1 MKQDLLSTKL
11 FKGIVAKVTLLVVM
25 LTLFATT
32 GFSQNYPF
40 PQNYKYPYGNIYT
53 GSAVESR
60 IQSLYNAWKTT
71 YYEEGSIGGTPCAR
85 IKFSQPGE
93 SGNATV
99 SEGIAYGMLIM
110 VYMDNATNK
119 TQGEFDKL
127 YSYYKK
133 NADHQGF
140 MNWKVN
146 AFTGN
151 PVAGAGNEHGATD
164 ADVDVANA
172 LLMAA
177 KQWGNT
183 SSTHN
188 YLTEA
193 RTLISN
199 IYTYEVDGNKI
210 LKPGNAFND
219 YANPCYFI
227 TNSTELFGFVEV
239 DQGWQSSNRWS
250 AVTTACYS
258 LMKKSANATTGLV
271 PDWCHNGTHGTSGTY
286 INGIISDKFE
296 SYFLYDAVRVPW
308 RMAHAYAWYGHQDAY
323 DVAHKI
329 TTWVKEKYPNPA
341 DIVDGY
347 LLNGNP
353 FNNPDNNP
361 NFSTLGK
368 SKNPCFSGGLSIGAM
383 ISSVHDNYMDKCWTV
398 GSATDGYGAY
408 YTHTTQ
414 LLYMLTLTGNM
425 PNFWDMKPVPLAAET
440 NANGNAIYVDFSK
453 NLAST
458 TNTSGWTVKT
468 YADESSPATTVNVS
482 SISVSGKRVTINLTS
497 DIDKPIIEI
506 SYNGTTIRS
515 SGDNLQADAF
525 TDYEVINKIT
535 NMEPFPVVRF
545 TDVIGTQVKIQ
556 WSKDIAPSS
565 LNASH
570 FSLTVGGSPVTI
582 TGIERDA
589 EDPTIVNLLIEGGAI
604 ASANDEILLSF
615 AGGSVTGTTSSKT
628 AKAFTNREVQNF
640 YLSVECYYIS
650 DFDNNVN
657 LALVAGWAGAVGFDV
672 NATDPLDPQNK
683 VAFFEGTGTEWGAVR
698 AAYADNTDFINAM
711 SQTGAKLKGRVWVTS
726 NPDNE
731 GLEFHLVHQ
740 KGSDWEYDSDG
751 RVITVS
757 AAAMGT
763 GAWYEF
769 ESNIQP
775 PADQLYDGVM
785 IRGTK
790 TQAGSTIK
798 AYIDDLRICPP
809 DPTVNFEN
817 GKVSYDGK
825 QIEVRFSTAMKVPT
839 STNAVSFMAG
849 STALTVEN
857 VQAKQ
862 GDATVLV
869 FTLADPGVSAAGLSV
884 TASAGTTLQ
893 AADGRSNVAFY
904 NEPLANLYG
913 ITVTTGWRDDFADLT
928 DYVTENL
935 GVDPDFTGTEVA
947 TGDGYYSVEMDG
959 SKGYKGISVM
969 TYVNQAN
976 ATKEVMDLTGRETLQ
991 FRYRI
996 KGTVPPTLK
1005 LRVDVADLVNC
1016 YNSST
1021 GAATYMS
1028 DGMGWRDLSPSTT
1041 WQEVTIDLGPTL
1053 FNQYSFEP
1061 SVVEIDRTN
1070 IYQVMMYFITA
1081 EATAAPWE
1089 PTLFNGTIEFDYISI
1104 GSPLYLYNVTTNL
1117 DATPNAVVNAT
1128 STADGFIYIVP
1139 KETAPVLT
1147 QLQEA
1152 VFAGNGV
1159 SASVIAD
1166 NPTLIDVSKLK
1177 ADYYEAYAY
1186 DPSAGAISAK
1196 VGIQINDIT
1205 PPIITQFDSGDF
1217 AKTAVVT
1224 ATVNEDAW
1232 LCLIPTTGV
1241 DVTSENDILN
1251 KSYFSTAVMADVAAA
1266 INLTDVTTLD
1276 VGDSFRF
1283 IAIDYAGN
1291 ISTPTTTSITI
1302 IDAPLSMT
1310 VEPTGEI
1317 EQGTSITVSVN
1328 RAAHAYLIPSNIVV
1342 SSQADLTANQ
1352 VADVA
1357 ITGLSNDIVT
1367 TSVPEGQYFVYVSD
1381 GVDIVGP
1388 SARIT
1393 VIISNVAVDAITALP
1408 SISVDMGATTVV
1420 EVGFTP
1426 TNASSFALD
1435 LDFTPSYID
1444 ATYDET
1450 TRKITITGVQVTSTP
1465 TQLLLTSIPDGKPFT
1480 INVTVTCPTTAPTLA
1495 LVPNVTTCSDAPA
1508 PLVANTAPAQAV
1520 WYTAATGGA
1529 AVYTGNTFAHGKTS
1543 GITTYYVA
1551 QDANGCE
1558 SADRLA
1564 VTVTVNATP
1573 TPAITP
1579 AGPLCKNA
1587 SSITL
1592 TATPAGGTWGGAVS
1606 SATFNPATAVVGDNT
1621 VTYTV
1626 TQSGCTGSASAVVV
1640 VNDVPSIT
1648 NVGMPTELCRNDD
1661 AITLANYVTP
1671 TTGTFTLA
1679 GTPFASFNPAEQTVG
1694 NKTLTYSV
1702 TSDGCTATQD
1712 FTINVKAVPTATIT
1726 GLPASIC
1733 VGADALDLTSYV
1745 SVSGGAFSDNLGN
1758 VSGTTFIP
1766 TTTGTSTI
1774 THTITANGC
1783 TGTATASITVNSLPV
1798 ITPVADLCVNDDAI
1812 TVTATPTGG
1821 TFSGTG
1827 ITAAGV
1833 FNPAI
1838 AGTGTHTITYN
1849 AGCGTTTTI
1858 TVNSAPAPIVNNVSV
1873 EVDGTPEAFV
1883 ASGVNGTV
1891 NWYKD
1896 ETLLNLVGTGTSYVS
1911 TESTAVEDT
1920 KYTYYVTNTENGCT
1934 SDAVSVTLTV
1944 TSCSVQVPTNVTSVA
1959 VCDGEVIPSLTAT
1972 ANSGAILKWY
1982 NNNDE
1987 LLETA
1992 DTFDPTPYISGT
2004 GTTTFK
2010 VTQTDG
2016 CEGTKATTTVTIH
2029 ALPSAPTTTNA
2040 TICEGGAAD
2049 ALTATG
2055 TTIRW
2060 ENDLGVEV
2068 GTGNSYT
2075 PTVTAAGVYPYNAIA
2090 ISTQLCESAPA
2101 SATYSI
2107 TAKPD
2112 KPSIAPVTACEG
2124 NSVAALEAQGS
2135 TIKWY
2140 DAIDATTPIATG
2152 ASYTTTET
2160 APNTYTFYATQS
2172 VSSCESDKASGTV
2185 TIYEKPTVTITG
2197 DASVCIDGG
2206 DVVLQVSPA
2215 GGTVTGSAGISGT
2228 IFDPVAAGSGE
2239 KTLTYEYTDV
2249 NTCSNSATHTIIVH
2263 QTTPPTVADAS
2274 IQVSEPIPTL
2284 TATGGT
2290 DITWYNDSQTI
2301 VLGTAATYTPTSIDN
2316 TTKGVHT
2323 FKVTNT
2329 ENNCESTPVTATLT
2343 ITDCD
2348 TDAPQVT
2355 DATICFGA
2363 AIPALTAIGTD
2374 IKWYDESGT
2383 EVGTG
2388 ASFVPTS
2395 ITTHGVYNFYASQTQ
2410 GCEGPQARATLTV
2423 NALPTI
2429 IFTAIPEVCS
2439 DAAPVSLASYA
2450 SPAGGTWTGTGV
2462 TSNSITPSQAIA
2474 GTIDL
2479 TYTYTDE
2486 KNCVNTNATT
2496 ITVNHTSR
2504 PVIENSPLVVSVD
2517 VTPDPFT
2524 ATGTNVRWY
2533 SDESLLT
2540 NIANGTTYQASS
2552 RSAEGEYLFY
2562 VTQTLNSCVSRAAI
2576 ATLSVSTCQVLL
2588 PTGVEDKEIC
2598 VGEPIPTFTAIGTN
2612 LTWYN
2617 ELGVEVST
2625 GASFTPTV
2633 SNAVAGEYLYSVS
2646 QTDGC
2651 EGPKQ
2656 TFMLKINALPTV
2668 TFAAVPTV
2676 CTTDPEFSL
2685 DTYVSPAG
2693 GVYSGDITSATVN
2706 PTNLGEGTYV
2716 VTYTFDNGTCSN
2728 SASTNVAINDCGA
2741 PDVTSITINS
2751 AVTLNV
2757 ADVYQLS
2764 VQITPP
2770 EASTNVTWVIEKP
2783 DVISVSPTGEITA
2796 LSHGTS
2802 TLKAVAQ
2809 DGSNVES
2816 NVCIVTVSEVIVP
2829 VASVTFNNVDPI
2841 ELYENESLD
2850 ISQYVVIN
2858 PADATNPVITY
2869 ASQDPTRIS
2878 VDESGRVTTAT
2889 VPYDLTATIRVT
2901 VTGTQG
2907 VAQANLPIIIKK
2919 ASILVSS
2926 ITIPA
2931 TATVVVGD
2939 SETITATS
2947 VLPEIADD
2955 KSITW
2960 SVVSGATAGTIDAV
2974 SGVVTATGTVGET
2987 FAVVATA
2994 NDGSGVVSNQ
3004 CVVSIIAEIIPI
3016 ASMSVE
3022 TSVVSIEKGGIATV
3036 TITFNPSNTTQT
3048 ELQIESGSAGV
3059 ISVSKLNDTQYEIQG
3074 LKGGMQQVVFRSAE
3088 NNSINT
3094 SINVTVTEYVETI
3107 TISSAGSANSINV
3120 GQTLQLAAVVLP
3132 SSATDKTYTWSSS
3145 NDAVAT
3151 VSASGLVTAVTEG
3164 NVSITARAAD
3174 GSFVEG
3180 VFNLSVTKVQVSSI
3194 SLSGPNQVEVG
3205 KTIQINYV
3213 VNPST
3218 ATYADVLFT
3227 SSDESIAT
3235 VDENGIVTGV
3245 SAGESGSQVVSITA
3259 TSVDNPAIIGTFMIS
3274 VIPLQAD
3281 KTNLEAL
3288 YNFGYTVYNDVTD
3301 DKIGYKEGQITPID
3315 YNRFI
3320 NEWYYAQEVLYDQ
3333 AATQEI
3339 VDEAY
3344 NSLYEAIRNMNII
3357 PPIAIE
3363 SIATNNVMVYPTI
3376 FSNMLTVEA
3385 PEIVN
3390 IAVVDAKGTVIDEI
3404 QGNGQ
3409 NQITMYVDSYAQ
3421 GLYML
3426 VVTTTQGTVTKIVRK

>member
-1 MKQDLLSTKL
+1 MKQDVLSTKL
-11 FKGIVAKVTLLVVM
+11 FKGIVAKVTLLFAM

-53 GSAVESR
+53 ASNVQST
-60 IQSLYNAWKTT
+60 IQSLYNSWKST
-71 YYEEGSIGGTPCAR
+71 YYTTGTVNGKPAAR
-85 IKFSQPGE
+85 IKFIQPGQDG
-93 SGNATV
+93 SVTV

-110 VYMDNATNK
+110 VYMDNATNN
-119 TQGEFDKL
+119 TQDAFNRL
-127 YSYYKK
+127 WTYYKE

-146 AFTGN
+146 AFTGK
-151 PVAGAGNEHGATD
+151 VAAGGGNEHGATD
-164 ADVDVANA
+164 ADVDVAQA
-172 LLMAA
+172 LLMADR
-177 KQWGNT
+177 QWG
-183 SSTHN
+183 SSGSVN
-188 YLTEA
+188 YLSEA
-193 RTLISN
+193 RTIINN
-199 IYTYEVDGNKI
+199 IYSYEVDGNKL

-219 YANPCYFI
+219 YANPCYYI
-227 TNSTELFGFVEV
+227 TNATELFGRVEV
-239 DQGWQSSNRWS
+239 AQGWQGSNRWN
-250 AVTTACYS
+250 AVTTACYN
-258 LMKKSANATTGLV
+258 LMKASANSSTGLV
-271 PDWCHNGTHGTSGTY
+271 PDWCHNGTHGAAGTY
-286 INGIISDKFE
+286 INGIVSDKFE

-323 DVAHKI
+323 EIAYDI
-329 TTWVKEKYPNPA
+329 TDWVQRTHPDPA
-341 DIVDGY
+341 GIWDGY
-347 LLNGNP
+347 LLNGNV
-353 FNNPDNNP
+353 FDNPTGNP
-361 NFSTLGK
+361 NFSALGK
-368 SKNPCFSGGLSIGAM
+368 NHNSCFSGGLSIGSM
-383 ISSVHDNYMDKCWTV
+383 VSSSFNSYMDKCWYS
-398 GSATDGYGAY
+398 GSAVDQYGHY

-425 PNFWDMKPVPLAAET
+425 PNFWDMKPVPVAAET

-453 NLAST
+453 ALATTTST
-458 TNTSGWTVKT
+458 TGWTVHT
-468 YADESSPATTVNVS
+468 YADEFDDQATTVPIS
-482 SISVSGKRVTINLTS
+482 SLSVSGTRVIINTSS
-497 DIDKPIIEI
+497 DISEPVITI
-506 SYNGTTIRS
+506 SYNGTTIK
-515 SGDNLQADAF
+515 GLADNIAADAF
-525 TDYEVINKIT
+525 ADFEVTNKIT
-535 NMEPFPVVRF
+535 NMEPYPISRL
-545 TDVIGTQVKIQ
+545 TDVYGTMIKIQ
-556 WSKDIAPSS
+556 WSKEIKISAASAANFTVKVKGSTVPVTSIEIDPEDGTY
-565 LNASH
+565 LNVNIEGGH
-570 FSLTVGGSPVTI
+570 FSSKNDVVTVSYTGGTI
-582 TGIERDA
+582 TG
-589 EDPTIVNLLIEGGAI
+589 L
-604 ASANDEILLSF
+604 
-615 AGGSVTGTTSSKT
+615 TGTKT
-628 AKAFTNREVQNF
+628 AKAFTNAPVQNF
-640 YLSVECYYIS
+640 YLSVSCDVVD
-650 DFDNNVN
+650 DFTSGTR
-657 LALVAGWAGAVGFDV
+657 LGFYTWDA
-672 NATDPLDPQNK
+672 ATTVSITNDPADASNK
-683 VAFFEGTGTEWGAVR
+683 VLYYKETASSN
-698 AAYADNTDFINAM
+698 AYAGITQNGGLPTAMATELTAALNNNALFKCRYYVKTAPSDKKIRITIGESDEWYTPGKGEYIQFDINVTGKALNT
-711 SQTGAKLKGRVWVTS
+711 W
-726 NPDNE
+726 
-731 GLEFHLVHQ
+731 H
-740 KGSDWEYDSDG
+740 
-751 RVITVS
+751 
-757 AAAMGT
+757 
-763 GAWYEF
+763 EF
-769 ESNIQP
+769 EYSIAGKVSSSATYKWFIMEPGNGVAEATELYFDDFQFCPP
-775 PADQLYDGVM
+775 PA
-785 IRGTK
+785 
-790 TQAGSTIK
+790 
-798 AYIDDLRICPP
+798 
-809 DPTVNFEN
+809 TVNFSN
-817 GKVSYDGK
+817 ARSSYDGTH
-825 QIEVRFSTAMKVPT
+825 IEVRFNSAMKIPT
-839 STNAVSFMAG
+839 NMSAFTVRVDGVTTPVTSIST
-849 STALTVEN
+849 
-857 VQAKQ
+857 KQ
-862 GDATVLV
+862 GDATTLVL
-869 FTLADPGVSAAGLSV
+869 TLATPISNASEAVTISDAGYGFYSV
-884 TASAGTTLQ
+884 
-893 AADGRSNVAFY
+893 DGRAGEYFY
-904 NEPLANLYG
+904 NETVLNLYG
-913 ITVTTGWRDDFADLT
+913 VSVTTGWRDDFNDAS
-928 DYVTENL
+928 DYVTLNL
-935 GVDPDFTGTEVA
+935 GGGPKYTLTENASGLGTLSVKIAGGAVDPTWQSLDITTFVDAGEA
-947 TGDGYYSVEMDG
+947 SR
-959 SKGYKGISVM
+959 
-969 TYVNQAN
+969 
-976 ATKEVMDLTGRETLQ
+976 EVMDLTNREVVE
-991 FRYRI
+991 FRYRV
-996 KGTVPPTLK
+996 TAHTSPTLIVRIDLK
-1005 LRVDVADLVNC
+1005 DKIRECASDKMPFKTLSVDGAWHTETIDV
-1016 YNSST
+1016 ST
-1021 GAATYMS
+1021 YFQSVYG
-1028 DGMGWRDLSPSTT
+1028 SPSGD
-1041 WQEVTIDLGPTL
+1041 V
-1053 FNQYSFEP
+1053 
-1061 SVVEIDRTN
+1061 DRSN
-1070 IYQVMMYFITA
+1070 IYQVMFKFMEKEGT
-1081 EATAAPWE
+1081 EANDYN
-1089 PTLFNGTIEFDYISI
+1089 PTLFNGTIEFDYISV
-1104 GSPLYLYNVTTNL
+1104 GSALILTVPTTTINEGASL
-1117 DATPNAVVNAT
+1117 TAKSNADGQIFLVPVNTAPILSAMQDSVFADRGVVADV
-1128 STADGFIYIVP
+1128 TADVNKTIATTG
-1139 KETAPVLT
+1139 LT
-1147 QLQEA
+1147 P
-1152 VFAGNGV
+1152 G
-1159 SASVIAD
+1159 
-1166 NPTLIDVSKLK
+1166 
-1177 ADYYEAYAY
+1177 YYWAYAY
-1186 DPSAGAISAK
+1186 DPISGAISAK
-1196 VGIQINDIT
+1196 IGVQINDIT
-1205 PPIITQFDSGDF
+1205 PPIITQFDSGAF

-1232 LCLIPTTGV
+1232 LFLIPTTGI

-1251 KSYFSTAVMADVAAA
+1251 KSYFSTAVMANVAAA
-1266 INLTDVTTLD
+1266 INLADVTTLA

-1283 IAIDYAGN
+1283 IAIDYAYPQGN
-1291 ISTPTTTSITI
+1291 ISTPTTTPVTI
-1302 IDAPLSMT
+1302 IDAPLSMS
-1310 VEPTGEI
+1310 VVPTGEI

-1435 LDFTPSYID
+1435 LDFTSSYID

-1450 TRKITITGVQVTSTP
+1450 TQKITITGVQVTSTP
-1465 TQLLLTSIPDGKPFT
+1465 TQLLLTSIPDGKTFT

-1495 LVPNVTTCSDAPA
+1495 QVPNVTTCSDAPA

-1573 TPAITP
+1573 TPAITA

-1592 TATPAGGTWGGAVS
+1592 AATPAGGTWGGAVS

-1726 GLPASIC
+1726 GLPASVC

-1745 SVSGGAFSDNLGN
+1745 SVSGGTFSDNLGN

-1821 TFSGTG
+1821 IFSGTG

-1838 AGTGTHTITYN
+1838 AGAGTHTITYN

-1896 ETLLNLVGTGTSYVS
+1896 ETLLNLVGTGASYVS
-1911 TESTAVEDT
+1911 TESTAVENT
-1920 KYTYYVTNTENGCT
+1920 VYTYYVTNTENGCT

-1944 TSCSVQVPTNVTSVA
+1944 TSCSVQAPTNVTSVA
-1959 VCDGEVIPSLTAT
+1959 VCDGEAIPSLTAT

-1982 NNNDE
+1982 SNADV
-1987 LLETA
+1987 LLESTS
-1992 DTFDPTPYISGT
+1992 TFDPTSYISGT
-2004 GTTTFK
+2004 GVTTFK
-2010 VTQTDG
+2010 VSQTDG
-2016 CEGTKATTTVTIH
+2016 CEGTKATTTVTVH

-2040 TICEGGAAD
+2040 TICEGAA
-2049 ALTATG
+2049 AGTLTATG

-2060 ENDLGVEV
+2060 ENNLGVEV

-2101 SATYSI
+2101 PATYSI

-2124 NSVAALEAQGS
+2124 NPVAALEAQGS

-2140 DAIDATTPIATG
+2140 NAIDATAPIATG
-2152 ASYTTTET
+2152 ASYTTTEI

-2215 GGTVTGSAGISGT
+2215 GGTITGSAGISGT
-2228 IFDPVAAGSGE
+2228 TFDPAAAGSGA
-2239 KTLTYEYTDV
+2239 KTLTYAYTDA
-2249 NTCSNSATHTIIVH
+2249 NTCSNSATHTITVYK
-2263 QTTPPTVADAS
+2263 TTPPTVVDAS
-2274 IQVSEPIPTL
+2274 IQVSDPIPAL

-2290 DITWYNDSQTI
+2290 DITWYNDNQTT
-2301 VLGTAATYTPTSIDN
+2301 VLGTGATYTPSIDN
-2316 TTKGVHT
+2316 TKKGVHT

-2343 ITDCD
+2343 ITDCS
-2348 TDAPQVT
+2348 TLAPQVT

-2374 IKWYDESGT
+2374 IKWYNESGT

-2410 GCEGPQARATLTV
+2410 GCEGPQAKATLTV

-2429 IFTAIPEVCS
+2429 TFTAIPAVCS

-2524 ATGTNVRWY
+2524 ATGTNVKWY

-2540 NIANGTTYQASS
+2540 NIANGTTYQASA
-2552 RSAEGEYLFY
+2552 RTVEGEYLFY
-2562 VTQTLNSCVSRAAI
+2562 ATQTLNSCVSKAAI
-2576 ATLSVSTCQVLL
+2576 ATLSVSSCQVLL
-2588 PTGVEDKEIC
+2588 PTGVENKEIC
-2598 VGEPIPTFTAIGTN
+2598 AGEPIPTFTAIGTN

-2617 ELGVEVST
+2617 ELGVKVST
-2625 GASFTPTV
+2625 DASFTPTV

-2706 PTNLGEGTYV
+2706 PTNLGAGILA

-2728 SASTNVAINDCGA
+2728 SASTNVTINDCGA

-2757 ADVYQLS
+2757 ADVYQLA

-2770 EASTNVTWVIEKP
+2770 EASTNVLWVIEKP

-2796 LSHGTS
+2796 LTHGTS

-2829 VASVTFNNVDPI
+2829 VTSVTFSNVDPI

-2850 ISQYVVIN
+2850 ISQYVVVN
-2858 PADATNPVITY
+2858 PTDATNPVITY
-2869 ASQDPTRIS
+2869 VSQDPTRIS
-2878 VDESGRVTTAT
+2878 VDANGRVTAAT

-2907 VAQANLPIIIKK
+2907 VAQANLPIVIKK
-2919 ASILVSS
+2919 ASVLVSS

-2931 TATVVVGD
+2931 TATVVVGN
-2939 SETITATS
+2939 TATVTATS
-2947 VLPEIADD
+2947 VLPAIADD

-3016 ASMSVE
+3016 TSMSVE
-3022 TSVVSIEKGGIATV
+3022 TSTVSIEKGGIATI
-3036 TITFNPSNTTQT
+3036 TIAFNPTNTTQT

-3088 NNSINT
+3088 NNSLTT
-3094 SINVTVTEYVETI
+3094 SVQVTVTEYVETI
-3107 TISSAGSANSINV
+3107 TVSSAGSANSINV

-3145 NDAVAT
+3145 NEAIAT